1 MIPRLCRWHYQ
12 TPSPVLG
19 YSIAST
25 AGATAEDRE
34 CCLQAGMDGYLGKLV
49 RVEQLRQVLGKY
61 LL

>member
-1 MIPRLCRWHYQ
+1 MIPCLCRWHYQ

-49 RVEQLRQVLGKY
+49 RV
-61 LL
+61 